1 MALKLNS
8 KVVISP
14 DVLFQEV
21 NREMVLLDLR
31 SESYFGLDETGT
43 RIWQLLQSGLTL
55 PDVIEQMLEE
65 FDVQRTTLES
75 DLNELMDRLLD
86 AGLVRV
92 EPAP

>member
-55 PDVIEQMLEE
+55 LDVIEQMLEE